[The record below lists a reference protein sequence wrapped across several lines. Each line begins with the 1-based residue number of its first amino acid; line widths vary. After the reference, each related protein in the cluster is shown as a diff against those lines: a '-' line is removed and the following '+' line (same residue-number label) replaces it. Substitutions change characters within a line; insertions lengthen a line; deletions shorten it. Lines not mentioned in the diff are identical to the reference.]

1 MKINTIILSLI
12 LTSSL
17 TCGHQCKTHVTLPD
31 LANAAALDKNG
42 YKALFNGTDFT
53 GWKKIGGNGNF
64 EVKDQTV
71 RGFGENIKSN
81 TFLRT
86 EATYRDFVLVFQVKM
101 LDRSGNSGCQFRSN
115 QRDGNGRVFGYQ
127 CEHDNFKN
135 GKRAWTAG
143 VFDEARRKWLYPGK
157 LGGNDEATKIAFT
170 EQGVKLFKWDDW
182 NTIVIRCKGP
192 HIQTWLNGEKRAD
205 FIDNDEEHFT
215 QEGFIA
221 LQVHSGESGDILW
234 RNIYLKEL

>member
-1 MKINTIILSLI
+1 MKHITILLALVLSSAL
-12 LTSSL
+12 SF
-17 TCGHQCKTHVTLPD
+17 GHQCKTHDPLPD
-31 LANAAALDKNG
+31 PTDAAALKKSG
-42 YKALFNGTDFT
+42 FKPIFNGKDTT
-53 GWKKIGGNGNF
+53 GWKKVGGSASY
-64 EVKDQTV
+64 EVKDGAI
-71 RGFGENIKSN
+71 RGFGENIKGN

-86 EATYRDFVLVFQVKM
+86 EKTYSDFVFVFQMKM
-101 LDRSGNSGCQFRSN
+101 VDRNGNSGCQFRSN

-143 VFDEARRKWLYPGK
+143 VYDEARRGWLYPGK
-157 LGGNDEATKIAFT
+157 AGGGDEATKKAFT

-182 NTIVIRCKGP
+182 NTIVIRCEGH

-205 FIDNDEEHFT
+205 FIDKDEEHFT
-215 QEGFIA
+215 PEGFIG
-221 LQVHSGESGDILW
+221 LQVHGGKSGDILW